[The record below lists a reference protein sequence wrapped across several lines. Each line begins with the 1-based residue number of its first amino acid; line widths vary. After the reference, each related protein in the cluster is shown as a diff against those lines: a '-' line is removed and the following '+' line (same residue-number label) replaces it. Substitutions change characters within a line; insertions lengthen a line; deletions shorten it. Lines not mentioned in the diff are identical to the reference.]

1 MSYSNKKWYKPT
13 NLRTK
18 IIFVIILLFVIRL
31 LANIPVPFINR
42 DYLSTLFAD
51 SSAYSLLNMFSGGA
65 FTQMTFMAL
74 GVTPYI
80 SASIILQLLTVTF
93 PKLKDY
99 QKSEYDKKRWK
110 MLLVIVSVILGIIQ
124 SIGIAITLGHRGL
137 FSTYN
142 FGSVL
147 LVCFL
152 WVIGAIITVLIGEY
166 ISKYCIGNGI
176 SLILAT
182 NIVSELPGDVLNFW
196 TIYVHNKAPIKLVIA
211 AFIFVAVVTGLIAFT
226 IVIQNAKKE
235 ISVNYPSSDFKT
247 STRKV
252 SSSIPIQLNA
262 AGVMPIIFTSTI
274 FSLPLMFINTTNLN
288 KFTTVLYNICNS
300 SRWYSLSNWLGFIGI
315 ALYFAMVVAFAYFY
329 TAITFNPDEIAARL
343 QKRGAC
349 IPGIRPG
356 KPTADYLYNK
366 SKYMTGIGAVLLFFL
381 TQVPMII
388 TCTTSMGSLS
398 FGGTSVII
406 VVGVIIETATTIKS
420 DLMMKS
426 YAKNSEKQFFGISL
440 NKSNVSM

>member
-1 MSYSNKKWYKPT
+1 MSYSNRKWYKPT
-13 NLRTK
+13 NLCTK

-65 FTQMTFMAL
+65 FTQMTLMAL

-110 MLLVIVSVILGIIQ
+110 MLLVIVSVVLGIIQ

-152 WVIGAIITVLIGEY
+152 WVIGATITVLIGEY
-166 ISKYCIGNGI
+166 ISKYCIGNGV
-176 SLILAT
+176 SLVLAT

-196 TIYVHNKAPIKLVIA
+196 TIYVHNKASIKIVIA

-247 STRKV
+247 STRNV

-274 FSLPLMFINTTNLN
+274 FSLPLMFINTNNLN

-315 ALYFAMVVAFAYFY
+315 ALYFVMVVAFAYFY

-381 TQVPMII
+381 TQVPTII

-426 YAKNSEKQFFGISL
+426 YVKNSEKQFFGISL

>member
-1 MSYSNKKWYKPT
+1 M
-13 NLRTK
+13 
-18 IIFVIILLFVIRL
+18 
-31 LANIPVPFINR
+31 
-42 DYLSTLFAD
+42 TL
-51 SSAYSLLNMFSGGA
+51 
-65 FTQMTFMAL
+65 MAL

-99 QKSEYDKKRWK
+99 QKSEYDKKKWK

-152 WVIGAIITVLIGEY
+152 WVIGATITVLIGEY
-166 ISKYCIGNGI
+166 ISKYCIGNGV
-176 SLILAT
+176 SLVLAT

-196 TIYVHNKAPIKLVIA
+196 KIYVHNKVPMKIVIA

-235 ISVNYPSSDFKT
+235 ILVNYPSSDFKT

-300 SRWYSLSNWLGFIGI
+300 SRWYSLNNWLGFIGI
-315 ALYFAMVVAFAYFY
+315 ALYFVMVVAFAYFY

-343 QKRGAC
+343 RKRGAC

-381 TQVPMII
+381 T
-388 TCTTSMGSLS
+388 
-398 FGGTSVII
+398 
-406 VVGVIIETATTIKS
+406 
-420 DLMMKS
+420 
-426 YAKNSEKQFFGISL
+426 
-440 NKSNVSM
+440 